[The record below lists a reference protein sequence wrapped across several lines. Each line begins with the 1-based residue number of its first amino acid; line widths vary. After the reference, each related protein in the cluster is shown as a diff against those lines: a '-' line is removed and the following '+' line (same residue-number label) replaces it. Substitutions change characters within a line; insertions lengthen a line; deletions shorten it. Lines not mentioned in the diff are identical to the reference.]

1 MRFLDYQKVKDVER
15 KKASDL
21 FGTFEKPSALA
32 SKVSLAHPSL
42 AFLSP
47 FPLPLGWLTSPQK
60 KIIGIK
66 SRTFDVPSNITNLD
80 SASTT
85 DKAFRVKLTDKE
97 KKRVKL
103 MIQNAKSLQE
113 IARLEKELNEGR
125 IPGGRL
131 GGGGAGPDDD
141 MEED

>member
-32 SKVSLAHPSL
+32 SKVFPPSL
-42 AFLSP
+42 AFPSS
-47 FPLPLGWLTSPQK
+47 FPLQSGWLTNQK
-60 KIIGIK
+60 KIVGIK
-66 SRTFDVPSNITNLD
+66 SRTFDVPTSITSLD
-80 SASTT
+80 SASIT

-103 MIQNAKSLQE
+103 MIQNAKNLQE

-131 GGGGAGPDDD
+131 GGGGAGADDD

>member
-32 SKVSLAHPSL
+32 SKVSPALPSS
-42 AFLSP
+42 FP
-47 FPLPLGWLTSPQK
+47 FPLGWLTYPK
-60 KIIGIK
+60 KIKIIGIK

-131 GGGGAGPDDD
+131 GGGGAGADDA
-141 MEED
+141 MEDD